1 MGYPNGLPSEFFL
14 VHINVL
20 PNGLLSSPKLFTDYT
35 SIFSVV
41 KDRLNSLNKL
51 NEDLTKIYQKAYQ
64 WKMLLNPE
72 VSKQAKEACYSR
84 MKNINY
90 HSVVF
95 FDNFPK

>member
-1 MGYPNGLPSEFFL
+1 MGYPSGLPSEFFL
-14 VHINVL
+14 VYINVL
-20 PNGLLSSPKLFTDYT
+20 PNGLLSSPKLFTDYR

-72 VSKQAKEACYSR
+72 
-84 MKNINY
+84 
-90 HSVVF
+90 
-95 FDNFPK
+95 FPNKLKKLVILV